1 MKALRRVEKIWN
13 EGIMSSAGGPGV
25 TSLFMMG
32 YTSVCLKKRSTEK
45 KKKKDQLFSEI
56 NKSLNSMEEKFQK
69 KSVINVFC
77 IKIVLETKY
86 TSLTGDALE
95 NMSEDLAYS
104 TNSAS

>member
-13 EGIMSSAGGPGV
+13 EWIMSSAGGPGV

-56 NKSLNSMEEKFQK
+56 NKSLNSMEEKF
-69 KSVINVFC
+69 
-77 IKIVLETKY
+77 
-86 TSLTGDALE
+86 
-95 NMSEDLAYS
+95 
-104 TNSAS
+104 